1 MPNKQ
6 LHRELVMWRL
16 TTVSQERSPREVIF
30 FDPISAGL
38 SEEDIESEDDQKII
52 LHNWPGTVIHELTK
66 PEVTNSIAHYKI
78 GAEYG
83 LVP

>member
-1 MPNKQ
+1 MHKQ
-6 LHRELVMWRL
+6 IHRAMVMGRL
-16 TTVSQERSPREVIF
+16 NAVSRERSPREVIF

-38 SEEDIESEDDQKII
+38 FEEDTESEGDQKII
-52 LHNWPGTVIHELTK
+52 LHNWPGTFIHELTK